1 MVVAMAVMVE
11 ILVFWVGM
19 LMLKLWVIVMM
30 DQVPLLLGAVILEM
44 VAPLISS
51 PERFMLRIILALK
64 KWGVPQ

>member
-1 MVVAMAVMVE
+1 MAVMVE
-11 ILVFWVGM
+11 TLVFWVGM

-44 VAPLISS
+44 VAPFISS

-64 KWGVPQ
+64 KWEVPQ